1 MQSMISKTLYLKFT
15 PNIYSDF
22 FWPSNFLKVGGRLV
36 GGWSVW
42 SVVGWSVR
50 RWSVLAG
57 RLVGDFKE
65 TPFLIAIFISPL
77 WLTFCITEYAK
88 SIWIR

>member
-22 FWPSNFLKVGGRLV
+22 FWPSNFLEVGGRLV

-42 SVVGWSVR
+42 SVVGWSFL